1 MYNGQALT
9 ERGSKV
15 ATRSFLGN
23 VNAPEFPS
31 GKDWLNTGRPIS
43 MKDLLGKIVILEF
56 WTSC

>member
-1 MYNGQALT
+1 M
-9 ERGSKV
+9 

-23 VNAPEFPS
+23 VTAPEFPP